1 MRGAAGL
8 ISVSHSLRERVIAQG
23 VDPQKVL
30 VVPNAVD
37 RSIFAPGDRCAARA
51 RLNLPLDELL
61 IVSVGHLLSVKRHT
75 VLLDALAMVRKSV
88 PATLVI
94 IGGPSYEAGYPKVL
108 RDQVERLRLGQAVR
122 FAGKLSP
129 AEVVGWLRAA
139 NVFALA
145 SAREGCCNAV
155 LEALSTGVPVI
166 ATKVGDNPY
175 FVQEGVNGYL
185 VPPDDAGALARGL
198 EQGLA
203 RTWNASAIASGL
215 NVGAWSDAAARV
227 IAYMQERVAVS
238 ADVGWR
244 S

>member
-1 MRGAAGL
+1 M
-8 ISVSHSLRERVIAQG
+8 
-23 VDPQKVL
+23 L

-75 VLLDALAMVRKSV
+75 VLLDAVAMVRKSV
-88 PATLVI
+88 PAKLVI
-94 IGGPSYEAGYPKVL
+94 IGGPSYETGYPKVL
-108 RDQVERLRLGQAVR
+108 RDQVERLSLGQAVR
-122 FAGKLSP
+122 FAGKLPP

-198 EQGLA
+198 EQGFA
-203 RTWNASAIASGL
+203 RTWNASAIACGL
-215 NVGAWSDAAARV
+215 GVGAWSDAAARV
-227 IAYMQERVAVS
+227 SLTCRNVS
-238 ADVGWR
+238 RLAR
-244 S
+244 M